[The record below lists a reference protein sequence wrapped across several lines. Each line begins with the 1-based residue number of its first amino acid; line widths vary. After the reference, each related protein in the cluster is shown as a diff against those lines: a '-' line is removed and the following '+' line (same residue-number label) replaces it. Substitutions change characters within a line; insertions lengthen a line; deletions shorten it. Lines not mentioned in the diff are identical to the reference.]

1 MAVIALASASGA
13 PGVTT
18 TAIALTLLSQRP
30 TVLIEASPAGGSAV
44 MAGYLRGE
52 VATEGRSLLGLAR
65 AHRLGRLSDALGDE
79 TLPLDADGSR
89 WLVPAIAETQQ
100 APSLAPLWVPLA
112 EALPQLDPLDVVVD
126 AGRLGAAHGPEP
138 LLAACDLVLLC
149 TRTQLPAVAAARAR
163 AEALR
168 ALTGPDGTPGP
179 DVELVV
185 IGDGRPYTQ
194 DEISSV
200 VGLPVLAAVAWD
212 PVAADVLSNGSPRPR
227 RWEQGTFIRSLGSAS
242 DAVAVR
248 LRHRRERL
256 VPAALAD
263 ASAGGGSH
271 D

>member
-44 MAGYLRGE
+44 LAGYLRGE
-52 VATEGRSLLGLAR
+52 VAPEGRSLLGLAK
-65 AHRLGRLSDALGDE
+65 AHRHGRLVDALGDE
-79 TLPLDADGSR
+79 SLPLDTEGSR
-89 WLVPAIAETQQ
+89 WVVPAIAETQQ
-100 APSLAPLWVPLA
+100 APSLAQLWAPLA
-112 EALPQLDPLDVVVD
+112 EALPHIGSVDVIVD
-126 AGRLGAAHGPEP
+126 AGRLGATHGPEP

-149 TRTQLPAVAAARAR
+149 TRTQLSAVAATRAR

-168 ALTGPDGTPGP
+168 ALTGPDSTSGP

-194 DEISSV
+194 DEISGV
-200 VGLPVLAAVAWD
+200 VGLPVLAAVSWD

-242 DAVAVR
+242 DAVDVR
-248 LRHRRERL
+248 LRHRRERP
-256 VPAALAD
+256 VPAMTAHT
-263 ASAGGGSH
+263 SSGGISNG
-271 D
+271 